1 MSQAVV
7 ARDLVKRFG
16 RSAALRG
23 IDFEVPVG
31 SAFAVLGA
39 NGAGK
44 STLLRLVSGLARPSS
59 GNLEVGGVTAARP
72 EARARVGYVG
82 HATQL
87 YPALTAR
94 ENLLFAAR
102 LRGVERRRERVAA
115 LLEQEALGA
124 VAEVPAGAL
133 SRGLAQRLSI
143 ARALVHAPDLLL
155 LDEPFDGLDGP
166 ACERLVTRLRALRGD
181 RRTLLLVTHD
191 ARRAAGLCDAA
202 IVLARGQVALR
213 AQGGLSVESLE
224 RALAEAA

>member
-1 MSQAVV
+1 VSHAVV

-44 STLLRLVSGLARPSS
+44 STLLRLASGLARPSS
-59 GNLEVGGVTAARP
+59 GSLEVGGVPAARP

-102 LRGVERRRERVAA
+102 VRGIAGGHERVAA

-124 VAEVPAGAL
+124 VADVPAGAL

-143 ARALVHAPDLLL
+143 ARALVHAPELLL

-166 ACERLVTRLRALRGD
+166 ACERLVARLRALRGD
-181 RRTLLLVTHD
+181 QRTLLLVTHD

-202 IVLARGQVALR
+202 IVLARGQIAAR
-213 AQGGLSVESLE
+213 AHGGLSAESLE

>member
-1 MSQAVV
+1 MTAAVV
-7 ARDLVKRFG
+7 ARALVKRFG

-23 IDFEVPVG
+23 VEFEVPAG

-44 STLLRLVSGLARPSS
+44 STLLRLVAGLARPTS
-59 GNLEVGGVTAARP
+59 GSVEVGGLPAARP
-72 EARARVGYVG
+72 EARARVGYAG

-102 LRGVERRRERVAA
+102 LRAVAGPRERAAA
-115 LLEQEALGA
+115 LLSQEALEA
-124 VAEVPAGAL
+124 VADLPAGAL

-143 ARALVHAPDLLL
+143 ARALVHEPELLL

-166 ACERLVTRLRALRGD
+166 ACERLTARLRALQRGG
-181 RRTLLLVTHD
+181 RSLLLVTHD
-191 ARRAAGLCDAA
+191 PRRAAALCDAA

-213 AQGGLSVESLE
+213 TQGGLSADALE
-224 RALAEAA
+224 RALGEAA

>member
-1 MSQAVV
+1 VSQAVV

-16 RSAALRG
+16 RSTALRG

-59 GNLEVGGVTAARP
+59 GSLEVGGVPAAHP

-102 LRGVERRRERVAA
+102 LRGVEAGRERVAA
-115 LLEQEALGA
+115 LLEQEALAA
-124 VAEVPAGAL
+124 VADVPAGAL

-166 ACERLVTRLRALRGD
+166 SCARLATRLRALRAD

-202 IVLARGQVALR
+202 LVLARGQVAAR
-213 AQGGLSVESLE
+213 AEGGLSADSLE